1 MSQEHFGDQRL
12 IIHYC
17 KHDFLSLVVRPKTF
31 LRENNQTLREIARS
45 HYRGAAFMP
54 AKSHHRKLLRHS
66 LKLPSRWNEINL
78 LSPARRHRTQRTWTR
93 QIESCLRF
101 RLVTA
106 WASSAKQIIS
116 RLPCLPFIRA
126 YNCLT
131 IRHDF
136 PSFPTPLS
144 FSENF
149 AFSLFPCANVLHVS
163 HRRNWHSLRKVFL
176 DVSFTWNGEQ
186 RRTVMGGW
194 RRP

>member
-126 YNCLT
+126 YSLLA
-131 IRHDF
+131 D
-136 PSFPTPLS
+136 PSWFSKLS
-144 FSENF
+144 DSTFLLGKTLLS
-149 AFSLFPCANVLHVS
+149 AF
-163 HRRNWHSLRKVFL
+163 FL
-176 DVSFTWNGEQ
+176 V
-186 RRTVMGGW
+186 
-194 RRP
+194 